1 MASQPISIMHGYYE
15 LKNTGTGKFHF
26 SLKAGNHEVIL
37 SSQTYTDKA
46 SAENGIGSVRE
57 NGTHDAR
64 FERKLSAVGEPY
76 FNLKASNGQIIGTS
90 EMYESEAERDN
101 GIKSVAKH
109 CLSTQVKD
117 LTNP

>member
-1 MASQPISIMHGYYE
+1 MHGYYE
-15 LKNTGTGKFHF
+15 IKNTGTGKFHF
-26 SLKAGNHEVIL
+26 SLKAGNHESIL
-37 SSQTYTDKA
+37 ASQMYTDKPSAEDGIA
-46 SAENGIGSVRE
+46 SARE

-90 EMYESEAERDN
+90 EMYESEAARDN

-109 CLSTQVKD
+109 CQSTQVKD
-117 LTNP
+117 LSDP